1 MSTTNSVLLAAV
13 GTVLSNAVAA
23 AVAFGA
29 PLSTNQQH
37 VLLILIGS
45 VSALVF
51 TVVSLVHVHTTSSAV
66 KLATAVPVPASSA
79 ATAPAVLPL
88 PPQVGPPA

>member
-29 PLSTNQQH
+29 PLSPNQQH

-45 VSALVF
+45 VSVLVF
-51 TVVSLVHVHTTSSAV
+51 TVVSLVHVHQTASAV
-66 KLATAVPVPASSA
+66 KLATSTLAPPSA
-79 ATAPAVLPL
+79 ATEPSAPVSP
-88 PPQVGPPA
+88 GGGGG